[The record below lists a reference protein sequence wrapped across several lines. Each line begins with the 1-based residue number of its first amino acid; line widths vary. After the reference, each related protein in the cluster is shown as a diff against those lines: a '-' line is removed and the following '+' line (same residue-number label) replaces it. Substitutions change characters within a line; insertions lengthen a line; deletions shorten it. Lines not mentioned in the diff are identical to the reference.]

1 MALIRWEPAREL
13 HSVQSEMNRLFGTIF
28 DSPTPRN
35 GARTAVRRWIPAMD
49 VVETDDH
56 YVLRAYLPGLSDGDV
71 NVELEDNVLTISG
84 KRSTEHEERKN
95 GYHRV
100 ERSYGSFSRAVTL
113 PEGVDADGIQANF
126 DKGVLEVKVAKP
138 EQIKPRKVAISVG
151 STPAIAEAVETGEA
165 GEAGEQH
172 DESAPSE
179 S

>member
-13 HSVQSEMNRLFGTIF
+13 QSMQSEMNRRFGTFF
-28 DSPTPRN
+28 DSTTPRN
-35 GARTAVRRWIPAMD
+35 GARASLRRWIPAMD
-49 VVETDDH
+49 VAETDDH
-56 YVLRAYLPGLSDGDV
+56 YVLRADLPGLSESDV

-84 KRSTEHEERKN
+84 KRSIEHEETKN

-100 ERSYGSFSRAVTL
+100 ERSYGSFTRSVAL

-138 EQIKPRKVAISVG
+138 EQIKPRKVAITVS
-151 STPAIAEAVETGEA
+151 SAPAASETI
-165 GEAGEQH
+165 EAGEQQ
-172 DESAPSE
+172 DESTPSE

>member
-13 HSVQSEMNRLFGTIF
+13 QSMQTEMNRLFGTFF
-28 DSPTPRN
+28 DSTTPRQ
-35 GARTAVRRWIPAMD
+35 GVRTSLRRWIPAMD
-49 VVETDDH
+49 VAETDDH
-56 YVLRAYLPGLSDGDV
+56 YVLRADLPGLSEGDV

-100 ERSYGSFSRAVTL
+100 ERSYGSFSRSVAL

-126 DKGVLEVKVAKP
+126 DKGVLEVNVAKP
-138 EQIKPRKVAISVG
+138 EQIKPRKVAITVG
-151 STPAIAEAVETGEA
+151 SAPAAAETI
-165 GEAGEQH
+165 EAGEQQ
-172 DESAPSE
+172 DETTPAE

>member
-13 HSVQSEMNRLFGTIF
+13 QSMQSEMNRVFGTVF
-28 DSPTPRN
+28 DSATPRN
-35 GARTAVRRWIPAMD
+35 GVRTTVRRWIPAMD

-56 YVLRAYLPGLSDGDV
+56 YVLRADLPGLSEGDV
-71 NVELEDNVLTISG
+71 NVELEDSVLTISG

-95 GYHRV
+95 GYRRV
-100 ERSYGSFSRAVTL
+100 ERSYGSFSRSVTL

-138 EQIKPRKVAISVG
+138 EQIKPRKVAITVG
-151 STPAIAEAVETGEA
+151 SAPAPAPAEAI
-165 GEAGEQH
+165 EAGEQQ
-172 DESAPSE
+172 DETTPSE

>member
-13 HSVQSEMNRLFGTIF
+13 HSMQSEMNRLFGSLF

-35 GARTAVRRWIPAMD
+35 GVRTSQRRWIPAMD
-49 VVETDDH
+49 VAETDDH
-56 YVLRAYLPGLSDGDV
+56 YVLRADLPGLSEDDV
-71 NVELEDNVLTISG
+71 HVELEENILTISG
-84 KRSTEHEERKN
+84 KRSSAHEESKN

-100 ERSYGSFSRAVTL
+100 ERSYGSFSRSVAL

-151 STPAIAEAVETGEA
+151 SASAAAETI
-165 GEAGEQH
+165 EAGEQP
-172 DESAPSE
+172 DEGTPSE

>member
-13 HSVQSEMNRLFGTIF
+13 HSMQSEMNRLFGSLF

-35 GARTAVRRWIPAMD
+35 GVRTSQRRWIPAMD
-49 VVETDDH
+49 VAETDDH
-56 YVLRAYLPGLSDGDV
+56 YVLRADLPGLSEDDV
-71 NVELEDNVLTISG
+71 HVELEENILTISG
-84 KRSTEHEERKN
+84 KRSSAHEESKN

-100 ERSYGSFSRAVTL
+100 ERSYGSFSRSVAL
-113 PEGVDADGIQANF
+113 PEGVDADGIHANF

-151 STPAIAEAVETGEA
+151 SASAAEETI
-165 GEAGEQH
+165 EAGEQQ
-172 DESAPSE
+172 DEGTPSE

>member
-13 HSVQSEMNRLFGTIF
+13 QSMQSEMNRLFGTFF
-28 DSPTPRN
+28 DSTTPRN
-35 GARTAVRRWIPAMD
+35 SGRASLRRWIPAMD

-56 YVLRAYLPGLSDGDV
+56 YVLRADLPGLSEGDV
-71 NVELEDNVLTISG
+71 SVELEDNVLTIAG

-100 ERSYGSFSRAVTL
+100 ERSYGSFSRSVAL

-138 EQIKPRKVAISVG
+138 EQIKPHKVAIAVG
-151 STPAIAEAVETGEA
+151 SAPAAAEAIES
-165 GEAGEQH
+165 GEQQ
-172 DESAPSE
+172 DESTPSE